1 MTTSPSTPLRRVVT
15 GSRRFAI
22 AAAGITLVVVG
33 VVLVVLPGPGVL
45 VVALGLA
52 VLATEFTWAARAL
65 QRTTSAASTATG
77 AMNAGRLRRVAFA
90 AGALALV
97 VAGVAV
103 AVGVDG
109 FRSVGIGAV
118 VAGVSALAMLA
129 PITGRWLDRTVTRL
143 APPEPTGPEPDPDS
157 SDRPVPS
164 SPEGNAS

>member
-1 MTTSPSTPLRRVVT
+1 MTTNPSTPLRRVVT
-15 GSRRFAI
+15 GSRRFAV
-22 AAAGITLVVVG
+22 AVTGFTLVVVG

-65 QRTTSAASTATG
+65 RRTSSAASTATG

-97 VAGVAV
+97 VVGVAT
-103 AVGVDG
+103 AIGVDG

-118 VAGVSALAMLA
+118 IVGVSTLAMLA
-129 PITGRWLDRTVTRL
+129 PVTGRSLDRTVTRL
-143 APPEPTGPEPDPDS
+143 APAQPTGPDPDPDS
-157 SDRPVPS
+157 TDRPVPS